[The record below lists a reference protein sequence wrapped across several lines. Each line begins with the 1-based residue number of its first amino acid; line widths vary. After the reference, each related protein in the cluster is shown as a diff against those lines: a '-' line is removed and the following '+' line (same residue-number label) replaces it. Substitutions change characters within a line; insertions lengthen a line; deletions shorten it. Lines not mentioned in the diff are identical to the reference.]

1 MSNTI
6 EQLDKEDQENLQ
18 FILQK
23 MFPESSAFKENKPSI
38 ETLRVYMQALKANTF
53 CNKAMTELTTELAT
67 ATVKHV
73 YRGKFKKVVNKVLKE
88 IKGHYKENNLNFF
101 ICNQVVKYKYKSPLV
116 NSLQDY
122 F

>member
-1 MSNTI
+1 MPLKKIS
-6 EQLDKEDQENLQ
+6 LRLR
-18 FILQK
+18 LYG
-23 MFPESSAFKENKPSI
+23 SI
-38 ETLRVYMQALKANTF
+38 CKLLKRIRF
-53 CNKAMTELTTELAT
+53 VTTELAT

-116 NSLQDY
+116 NSLQGY

>member
-1 MSNTI
+1 
-6 EQLDKEDQENLQ
+6 
-18 FILQK
+18 

-116 NSLQDY
+116 NSLQGY